1 MEKSFSGFENKHGLV
16 CSNFAGSFES
26 KLFGFEE
33 NKELKFDNTDSTYY
47 GFVSSGTAIVRYN
60 NLEYPVSEGM
70 YFSINGGEYSIVGG
84 RGIVIEKL
92 NYKGVFSLGG
102 PIGKKGHLKY
112 IDGCTD
118 SLLVPA
124 LKKGDPCLNALY
136 FPSNIDQTPHVHP
149 SDRVGMIFKGTGTCI
164 TPGGEIPLNEGD
176 LFVIHEDGL
185 HSFRTESD
193 EEMIVIAFHPD
204 SDFGPEDENHPMIN
218 RTIVNGLSASQ
229 ITEIRT
235 K

>member
-1 MEKSFSGFENKHGLV
+1 MEKTFSGFENKHGLI
-16 CSNFAGSFES
+16 CNNFAGSFES
-26 KLFGFEE
+26 KLYGIGE
-33 NKELKFDNTDSTYY
+33 NQELFFDNPKSTYY
-47 GFVSSGTAIVRYN
+47 GFVSSGTATIKYN

-70 YFSINGGEYSIVGG
+70 YFSISGGEHSIVGG
-84 RGIVIEKL
+84 CGVIIEKL
-92 NYKGVFSLGG
+92 NYTGVFTLGG
-102 PIGKKGHLKY
+102 PIAKKGHLKY

-164 TPGGEIPLNEGD
+164 TPQAEIPLNEGD

-185 HSFRTESD
+185 HSFRTNSD
-193 EEMIVIAFHPD
+193 EEMVVIAFHPD

-218 RTIVNGLSASQ
+218 RTIVNGLSANQ
-229 ITEIRT
+229 INEIRT